1 MSWPTY
7 LKIVDFVEYSPARSE
22 SFVNLCFI
30 ILTVTSEKLWFEI
43 QRQAMILYLTKYLLR
58 KELLKSFTYC
68 WTHFPMKSLS
78 SIFLLFICSWE
89 WNRSRQLGYS
99 SLVTW
104 WGVWSF
110 FSIIFII
117 DFLFYYIFLI
127 NFLFCHMVRSKI
139 YFEIT
144 SSLTWRVVKIIQ
156 QWIYSSLWWVWDFC
170 RFTAWLCM

>member
-1 MSWPTY
+1 MVRKSQPSPLSKHCIDGTAHIWMGKIQKFELTVTWPTY

-68 WTHFPMKSLS
+68 WTHFPIKSLL

-104 WGVWSF
+104 WGVN
-110 FSIIFII
+110 
-117 DFLFYYIFLI
+117 LLI
-127 NFLFCHMVRSKI
+127 
-139 YFEIT
+139 T
-144 SSLTWRVVKIIQ
+144 
-156 QWIYSSLWWVWDFC
+156 
-170 RFTAWLCM
+170 